1 MGVKIKNFYPVGFFS
16 ICYNIDNTKN
26 SSFSKN
32 IKGKTKNMSTRKKLK
47 EKAKKTI
54 TANALVK
61 NFRRMWPFIKPYWGR
76 ALLGIL
82 LTIPVGALD
91 GVVAMFLKP
100 FMDNVMV
107 DRQPKFSLLIP
118 FLIVGFTVVQGILIY
133 SSNYLNTWVAQKITQ
148 GVKRRLYAKLLT
160 MDTSYFDTHNSGEIL
175 FRYSS
180 DPDTASYGLI
190 QNLKQFLSK
199 TFSSLAL
206 VCVLLYNSWQLAAIA
221 IGVLIVFVP
230 ILQYVRKKMKEIV
243 AKSVVNISS
252 TVTTYN
258 ETFAGNR
265 TIRSF
270 TLEKTFQDRFNQIT
284 DTTFSLAMKMVQRT
298 NWASPVMHFFMA
310 CGIACVIG
318 FGSSLIVSGKI
329 TSGNFV
335 AFVAA
340 LMMLYTPL
348 KSVGNNYISIQNSFL
363 AIDRIFEILDLHP
376 DIKDHP
382 EATELNEIRK
392 GIAFKNVSFAYIPG
406 KMVLQNINLEIPR
419 GQTCALVG
427 NSGGGKTTI
436 SSLIPRLYDV
446 QSGSITIDGKDIK
459 NISQASL
466 RKQIAMVF
474 QDNFLFSGTIRDNI
488 LLGNPSIDEEGIWLA
503 LKNACLY
510 DFVKNLK
517 EGLDTQIGERG
528 ILLSGG
534 QKQRLAIA
542 RAFVKNAP
550 IVILDEA
557 TSALDT
563 KSERVV
569 QEALDNLMKNR
580 TVIVIA
586 HRLSTIQ
593 NADNIVVINDGKVV
607 ESGTHENLLKQN
619 GAYSTLY
626 SMQFKTK

>member
-1 MGVKIKNFYPVGFFS
+1 MNKKDNF
-16 ICYNIDNTKN
+16 KQ
-26 SSFSKN
+26 KA
-32 IKGKTKNMSTRKKLK
+32 K
-47 EKAKKTI
+47 EKI
-54 TANALVK
+54 TANILIK
-61 NFRRMWPFIKPYWGR
+61 NFRRMWPYIKPYWGR
-76 ALLGIL
+76 ALLGVL
-82 LTIPVGALD
+82 LTIPIGALD

-107 DRQPKFSLLIP
+107 EKQPKFSLLIP
-118 FLIVGFTVVQGILIY
+118 CLIVAFTIVQGILIY
-133 SSNYLNTWVAQKITQ
+133 SSNYLNTWVAQKITI
-148 GVKRRLYAKLLT
+148 GVKRKLYEKLLS
-160 MDTSYFDTHNSGEIL
+160 MDTAYFDTHNSGEIL
-175 FRYSS
+175 YRYSN
-180 DPDTASYGLI
+180 DAETASTGLVDNI
-190 QNLKQFLSK
+190 KQFLSK

-206 VCVLLYNSWQLAAIA
+206 ICVLIYNSWQLAAIA
-221 IGVLIVFVP
+221 VGVLIVFVP
-230 ILQYVRKKMKEIV
+230 ILQYVRKKLKEIV
-243 AKSVVNISS
+243 AQSVVNMSS
-252 TVTTYN
+252 AVTAYN

-270 TLEKTFQDRFNQIT
+270 TLEETFKNRFHNIT
-284 DTTFSLAMKMVQRT
+284 DTTFTLAMKKVKRS
-298 NWASPVMHFFMA
+298 NWSSPVMHVVMA
-310 CGIACVIG
+310 CGVALVIWG
-318 FGSSLIVSGKI
+318 GSYLIVNGTI

-348 KSVGNNYISIQNSFL
+348 KSVGNNYVAIQNSFF
-363 AIDRIFEILDLHP
+363 AIDRIFEILDLQP
-376 DIKDHP
+376 NIKDKP
-382 EATELNEIRK
+382 EAKELTEIKK
-392 GIAFKNVSFAYIPG
+392 GITFKNVSFGYVPG
-406 KMVLQNINLEIPR
+406 EMVLENINLEITR

-436 SSLIPRLYDV
+436 SSLIPRLYEI
-446 QSGSITIDGKDIK
+446 QSGSIKIDGIDIRDF
-459 NISQASL
+459 SQTSL

-474 QDNFLFSGTIRDNI
+474 QDNFLFSGTIRENV
-488 LLGNPSIDEEGIWLA
+488 LLGNPNINDDDIWDA

-510 DFVKNLK
+510 DFVKSLK
-517 EGLDTQIGERG
+517 DGLDTQIGERG

-563 KSERVV
+563 KSEHVV

-593 NADNIVVINDGKVV
+593 NADNIVVINDGKIV
-607 ESGTHENLLKQN
+607 ESGTHENLIKKD
-619 GAYSTLY
+619 GAYASLY
-626 SMQFKTK
+626 SMQFKNN